1 MSEYLQTSFQFE
13 GKPTFVSL
21 FCFDPKGN
29 CQITY
34 LEVLTRYPLSD
45 PLPDLLDVIVVVF
58 SVVTP
63 SSLESALGKV
73 NKLAPP
79 PSFIS
84 VLTSHFP
91 IQWLP
96 AVKAK
101 HPNIP
106 IVLLGAQTKYR
117 DNPKYGMQANP
128 SNFNQGT

>member
-79 PSFIS
+79 PLFYFSPHLPLSYS
-84 VLTSHFP
+84 VATRSKSETSQYPHS
-91 IQWLP
+91 IVGGTNQ
-96 AVKAK
+96 
-101 HPNIP
+101 IP
-106 IVLLGAQTKYR
+106 RQSQIWHAGQPFKL
-117 DNPKYGMQANP
+117 
-128 SNFNQGT
+128 